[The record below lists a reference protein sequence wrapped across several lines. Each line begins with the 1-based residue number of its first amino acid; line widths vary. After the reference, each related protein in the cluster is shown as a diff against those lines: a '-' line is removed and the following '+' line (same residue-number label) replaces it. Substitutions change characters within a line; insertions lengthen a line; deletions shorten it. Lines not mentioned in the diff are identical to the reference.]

1 MFASIVTYS
10 MSDLWRLKHIKQ
22 QVRSL
27 KRRSERET
35 SYETHRSRNKDDWRG
50 VHYTSHLANT
60 SSAFMLVCR
69 RLTLE
74 HPVQIIKG
82 FIDVW
87 RLGPGPRTL
96 RQAVAELA
104 LRAALH
110 PSVAEPTWW
119 RIEQGGAKEEDEG
132 MRYRKRWKT
141 VGGGGGQWSKK
152 EAK

>member
-1 MFASIVTYS
+1 MDWNWIASIVTS
-10 MSDLWRLKHIKQ
+10 ESRLKPIKE

-27 KRRSERET
+27 KRSSEGEALWDT
-35 SYETHRSRNKDDWRG
+35 NRSRNKDAWRG

-87 RLGPGPRTL
+87 RLGPGPGTL

-104 LRAALH
+104 LRAVLH
-110 PSVAEPTWW
+110 PSVAEHTWW
-119 RIEQGGAKEEDEG
+119 RIEHGGKGGRRGDEIQKKMEDSGREQSL
-132 MRYRKRWKT
+132 KR
-141 VGGGGGQWSKK
+141 
-152 EAK
+152 